1 VFLHR
6 IFIHK
11 KAGNL
16 SLYFYIKQTTMSSS
30 IHQKIKSCFLVFA
43 IFSVTFQGLAQ
54 KAPTKAGA
62 SGSTSSTAAADYFI
76 VEDYY
81 RVKWGS
87 ADEFISLW
95 KANHYPLLK
104 KALEKGDVISIK
116 AESPRLHAGE
126 DTRWDFRVT
135 VVFRTAALAFD
146 ENLTAPYKKELYPDQ
161 AAFSK
166 AEQHRFEILLSH
178 WDVEVAGVPL
188 E

>member
-1 VFLHR
+1 
-6 IFIHK
+6 
-11 KAGNL
+11 
-16 SLYFYIKQTTMSSS
+16 MSSLS
-30 IHQKIKSCFLVFA
+30 INQKMKSFFTSLVILSIA
-43 IFSVTFQGLAQ
+43 LQGLAQ
-54 KAPTKAGA
+54 KAPAKAGA
-62 SGSTSSTAAADYFI
+62 SGNSTSTAASSAAANEYFT

-81 RVKWGS
+81 RVKWGY
-87 ADEFISLW
+87 ADEFIALW

-104 KALEKGDVISIK
+104 KAQEKGDVISIK

-161 AAFSK
+161 AAFVK

-178 WDVEVAGVPL
+178 WDVEVAGIPL